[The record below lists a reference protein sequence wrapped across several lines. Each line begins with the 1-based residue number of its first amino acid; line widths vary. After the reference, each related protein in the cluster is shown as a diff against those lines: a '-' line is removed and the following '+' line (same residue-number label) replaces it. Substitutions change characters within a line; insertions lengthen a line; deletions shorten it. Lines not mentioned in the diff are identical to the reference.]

1 MLKNYLKIAMKGLV
15 RHKYYSFVSLFGISI
30 TLIVLTI
37 SIAIINHTATLGKPG
52 SKLDR
57 CLIANRIE
65 AIFKDGQIES
75 FPSYRLLD
83 HYFRNLKGAE
93 AVSLFSNSKDI
104 VIYTDNNRI
113 PSTMMYTDDVFWNI
127 VEFPFT
133 EGMPYKKDDVD
144 KARMLAVITDK
155 AKQRIFG
162 NRQAIGQY
170 LETSTGTYRV
180 VGVIPYRE
188 INANSLNAEIYSPIT
203 TSLSAMNNEQVWGD
217 GNAFVLVPDKAQ
229 FASVKREFQ
238 DHAKQAYND
247 YQKELELQTMDIF
260 LGTMKE
266 SISNQLHQ
274 NAMVYL
280 AGIVAIMLLFMSFPA
295 VNLMVINFSRI
306 IERYPEIGIRKAF
319 GASSTA
325 LMGQF
330 ILENIFLTLIGGIIA
345 LILSS
350 LILTYINNAG
360 FVPWGYI
367 KMDLKVF
374 LYSMV
379 VTVFFGIFSGIL
391 PSYKMS
397 RVHPAEALKGLSQ

>member
-1 MLKNYLKIAMKGLV
+1 
-15 RHKYYSFVSLFGISI
+15 
-30 TLIVLTI
+30 
-37 SIAIINHTATLGKPG
+37 
-52 SKLDR
+52 
-57 CLIANRIE
+57 
-65 AIFKDGQIES
+65 
-75 FPSYRLLD
+75 
-83 HYFRNLKGAE
+83 
-93 AVSLFSNSKDI
+93 
-104 VIYTDNNRI
+104 
-113 PSTMMYTDDVFWNI
+113 
-127 VEFPFT
+127 
-133 EGMPYKKDDVD
+133 
-144 KARMLAVITDK
+144 
-155 AKQRIFG
+155 
-162 NRQAIGQY
+162 
-170 LETSTGTYRV
+170 
-180 VGVIPYRE
+180 
-188 INANSLNAEIYSPIT
+188 
-203 TSLSAMNNEQVWGD
+203 
-217 GNAFVLVPDKAQ
+217 
-229 FASVKREFQ
+229 
-238 DHAKQAYND
+238 
-247 YQKELELQTMDIF
+247 MDIF